1 MSIEYLPISKL
12 FSFEKG
18 QLQSTKCTPGK
29 YDFITA
35 AKEWKTHNEYDHECE
50 ALVFAAAASG
60 SLGRTHYVNGKF
72 ISSDLCFIL
81 TPKDEKKYPINI
93 SFYHFVFNSLRSTLV
108 AATKSGTSK
117 ESINQKNFK
126 KYELPYFD
134 IEQQDEW
141 IERLINTQAKKEL
154 LSSEL
159 RHQAD
164 LLKKLRQ
171 RILQEAIEGK
181 LTADWRAAN
190 SNVEPASELLN
201 RIHTEKAQMVT
212 EGKLKKQ
219 KTLPPINADEIP
231 FDLPQGWEW
240 ARLGDITSII
250 GDGIHGTPVFSE
262 TGEYFFV
269 NGNNLS
275 DGIIEMKQDTK
286 QTTCD
291 EFKKYKKELNSQT
304 VLVSINGTLGNVAFY
319 NDEKI
324 ILGKSAC
331 YLNLLSDVH
340 KHYIK
345 HFINSSFFLDYA
357 IFVASETTIKNVSLK
372 AMRLMVIPFPPLA
385 EQKAIVAKVETLL
398 HLCDQLETET
408 NNNQKN
414 AASLLQ
420 AVLREAF
427 SQNQNGL
434 L

>member
-1 MSIEYLPISKL
+1 VSIEYLPISKL

>member
-1 MSIEYLPISKL
+1 MSIEYLPISEL

-18 QLQSTKCTPGK
+18 QLQSTKCTPGE

-35 AKEWKTHNEYDHECE
+35 SNEWKTHNEYDHECE

-126 KYELPYFD
+126 KYELPYFE
-134 IEQQDEW
+134 IEQQNEW
-141 IERLINTQAKKEL
+141 IERLINTQEKKEL

-159 RHQAD
+159 NHQTD

-181 LTADWRAAN
+181 LTADWRAEN
-190 SNVEPASELLN
+190 PDVEPANALLE
-201 RIHTEKAQMVT
+201 RIQAEKARLIE

-219 KTLPPINADEIP
+219 KKLPPINADELP
-231 FDLPQGWEW
+231 FDLPHGWIGTRVGNTTYSIVPNRDKPKTFTGNIPWVTISDIDDKSLSLSLSSGMGLSHEETQKYN
-240 ARLGDITSII
+240 ARIMPKGSVLTGCV
-250 GDGIHGTPVFSE
+250 GRFGIAA
-262 TGEYFFV
+262 
-269 NGNNLS
+269 
-275 DGIIEMKQDTK
+275 IIEQPIVANQQLHCFVPFQNVEPKYIAYSVK
-286 QTTCD
+286 AYKSYFENIAIQTTL
-291 EFKKYKKELNSQT
+291 KYVNKTKMESM
-304 VLVSINGTLGNVAFY
+304 
-319 NDEKI
+319 
-324 ILGKSAC
+324 
-331 YLNLLSDVH
+331 
-340 KHYIK
+340 
-345 HFINSSFFLDYA
+345 FIAL
-357 IFVASETTIKNVSLK
+357 
-372 AMRLMVIPFPPLA
+372 PPLA

-398 HLCDQLETET
+398 HLCDHLETEINT
-408 NNNQKN
+408 NQKN

-427 SQNQNGL
+427 S
-434 L
+434 